1 MARILIGTF
10 SAIGHVNPFLPLA
23 RALAARGHELLWNT
37 STRFRAPIEATGA
50 RFVGLEH
57 ARDFNTFRREDH
69 VAGGDALQGVAGLKA
84 DLKYGFIDNAPLQ
97 LRDVETIAR
106 GFKPDLL
113 LCDPGFMAG
122 LFYAELTGLPLAMLN
137 VLPMALSSR
146 DTAPFGLGLPPAASL
161 PGRARNLALNW
172 AVEHMIFRDV
182 QRHWNRVRARLGL
195 PATGWLMDT
204 LDPVALYL
212 QPSVPGIEYPRS
224 DLPAQVHFIGM
235 LPSEAP
241 RDWSPPPWW
250 SELDGNTAVVHVTQG
265 TIANTRP
272 DLLAPAL
279 AGLAEDDVL
288 VVVST
293 GGRPVEQL
301 GLGALPANARIG
313 SFLSYPELLPRTAAM
328 VTNGGYGGVQT
339 ALSHGVPL
347 AVAGTTEDKPEVA
360 ARVAWSGAGLNL
372 KTSAPAPQQVRRAVR
387 TLLDD
392 PRYRARARAL
402 QAEYARYDAVTLG
415 VELIERLAAT
425 GTPVLRAEPAPRRD
439 LTLSP
444 VR

>member
-1 MARILIGTF
+1 
-10 SAIGHVNPFLPLA
+10 
-23 RALAARGHELLWNT
+23 
-37 STRFRAPIEATGA
+37 
-50 RFVGLEH
+50 
-57 ARDFNTFRREDH
+57 
-69 VAGGDALQGVAGLKA
+69 
-84 DLKYGFIDNAPLQ
+84 
-97 LRDVETIAR
+97 
-106 GFKPDLL
+106 
-113 LCDPGFMAG
+113 
-122 LFYAELTGLPLAMLN
+122 
-137 VLPMALSSR
+137 
-146 DTAPFGLGLPPAASL
+146 
-161 PGRARNLALNW
+161 
-172 AVEHMIFRDV
+172 V
-182 QRHWNRVRARLGL
+182 QRHWNRVRAGLGL

-204 LDPVALYL
+204 TSPVDLYL

-235 LPSEAP
+235 LLAEAP

-250 SELDGNTAVVHVTQG
+250 SELDGSTAVVHVTQG

-272 DLLAPAL
+272 ELLAPAL
-279 AGLAEDDVL
+279 AGLADEDVL

-360 ARVAWSGAGLNL
+360 ARVAWSGAGINL
-372 KTSAPAPQQVRRAVR
+372 KTSAPAPQQVLRGVR

-392 PRYRARARAL
+392 PRYRTRALAL
-402 QAEYARYDAVTLG
+402 QAEYASYDAVALG
-415 VELIERLAAT
+415 VELIERLTAT
-425 GTPVLRAEPAPRRD
+425 GKPVLRTEPAPRRE
-439 LTLSP
+439 LTLFP
-444 VR
+444 GVR